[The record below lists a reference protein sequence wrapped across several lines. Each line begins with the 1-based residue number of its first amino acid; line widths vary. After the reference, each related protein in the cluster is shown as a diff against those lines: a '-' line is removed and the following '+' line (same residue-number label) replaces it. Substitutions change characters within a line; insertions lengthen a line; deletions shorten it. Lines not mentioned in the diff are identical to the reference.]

1 VRVYK
6 KATGQFYTIF
16 NTSFVPYVLNCGS
29 EIEFKH
35 MDKIK
40 ILWVDDEID
49 LLKPHILFLEKKNY
63 EVTTC
68 NNGVDAIDVFDDGN
82 FDIVFLDENMPGMS
96 GLETLQEM
104 KEKKSTTPV
113 IMITK
118 SEEEYIMEEAIGSKI
133 ADYLIKPVNPNQILL
148 SLKKNLDHSRLV
160 SEKTTLDYQKE
171 FRKISMEMGM
181 VRTYE
186 DWIELYKKLI
196 FWELELENIEDQ
208 SMIEILE
215 SQKTEANSQFGKFI
229 ERNYED
235 WFEPKADKPILS
247 HTLFREVV
255 VPEIVKKDKPVL
267 FVVIDNL
274 RYDQWK
280 SFESVVSNHYKI
292 EKEIPYYSILPTA
305 TQYARNAIFSGLT
318 PLEMEKQ
325 FPQYWKN
332 DVEEGGKNLYE
343 AEFLA
348 AHLKKLGLNI
358 KQDYFKITNLA
369 SGKKL
374 AENFKALKDNNL
386 VTVVYNFVDM
396 LSHAKTEM
404 DVVKELASDDKAY
417 RSLTLSWFKNSPLLD
432 IIQQAQKMGF
442 KLVLTTDHGTINV
455 RNPSKVIGDKNTSLN
470 LRYKT
475 GRSLTYEDKDVY
487 AVKEPKRIGLPT
499 INMSSSY
506 IFAKN
511 DFFLAYV
518 NNYNHYVS
526 YYKNS
531 YQHGGISLEEMII
544 PLLVLNPK

>member
-1 VRVYK
+1 
-6 KATGQFYTIF
+6 
-16 NTSFVPYVLNCGS
+16 
-29 EIEFKH
+29 

-68 NNGVDAIDVFDDGN
+68 NNGRDAVDIFEENN

-96 GLETLQEM
+96 GLETLSEM
-104 KEKKSTTPV
+104 KEKKSSVPM

-148 SLKKNLDHSRLV
+148 SLKKNLDHSRLI
-160 SEKTTLDYQKE
+160 SQKTTLDYQKE
-171 FRKISMEMGM
+171 FRKISMEMAM
-181 VRTYE
+181 VNSYE

-196 FWELELENIEDQ
+196 FWELELENINDQ
-208 SMIEILE
+208 GMVEILE
-215 SQKTEANSQFGKFI
+215 SQKAEANSQFGKFI

-235 WFEPKADKPILS
+235 WFAPKADKPVQS
-247 HTLFREVV
+247 HTLFRELV
-255 VPEIVKKDKPVL
+255 VPEIVKKDKPIL

-280 SFESVVSNHYKI
+280 AFESVVGNYYKL
-292 EKEIPYYSILPTA
+292 EKEVPYYAILPTA

-332 DVEEGGKNLYE
+332 DPEEGGKNLYE
-343 AEFLA
+343 AEFLSA
-348 AHLKKLGLNI
+348 QLKRLGLHI
-358 KQDYFKITNLA
+358 KEDYFKITNLA
-369 SGKKL
+369 GGKKL
-374 AENFKALKDNNL
+374 VEGFKALKNNDL

-417 RSLTLSWFKNSPLLD
+417 RSLTLSWFKNSPLLE

-442 KLVLTTDHGTINV
+442 KLILTTDHGTINV
-455 RNPSKVIGDKNTSLN
+455 KNPSKVVGDKNTSLN

-475 GRSLTYEDKDVY
+475 GRSLTYEHKDVY
-487 AVKEPKRIGLPT
+487 AVKEPKNIGLPT

-511 DFFLAYV
+511 DLFLAYV

-526 YYKNS
+526 YYKNT

-544 PLLVLNPK
+544 PFLVFNPK

>member
-1 VRVYK
+1 
-6 KATGQFYTIF
+6 
-16 NTSFVPYVLNCGS
+16 
-29 EIEFKH
+29 

-68 NNGVDAIDVFDDGN
+68 NNGRDAVDIFAENN

-96 GLETLQEM
+96 GLETLAEI
-104 KEKKSTTPV
+104 KEKKSSTPV

-148 SLKKNLDHSRLV
+148 SLKKNLDHSRLI

-171 FRKISMEMGM
+171 FRKIAMELAM
-181 VRTYE
+181 VNNYE

-196 FWELELENIEDQ
+196 FWELELENIED
-208 SMIEILE
+208 SNLIDILE
-215 SQKTEANSQFGKFI
+215 SQKVEANSQFGKFI

-235 WFEPKADKPILS
+235 WFAAPGSKGSNDSKSNKPIQS
-247 HTLFREVV
+247 HTLFRELV
-255 VPEIVKKDKPVL
+255 VPELVKKDKPIL

-280 SFESVVSNHYKI
+280 SMESTLNNYYKLD
-292 EKEIPYYSILPTA
+292 KEIPYYASLPTA
-305 TQYARNAIFSGLT
+305 TQYARNSIFSGLT

-325 FPQYWKN
+325 HPQYWKN
-332 DVEEGGKNLYE
+332 DVDEGGKNLYE
-343 AEFLA
+343 AEFLT
-348 AHLKKLGLNI
+348 AHLKRLGLNC

-369 SGKKL
+369 GGKKL
-374 AENFKALKDNNL
+374 AENFKSLKDNDL

-432 IIQQAQKMGF
+432 IIQQAQKLGF
-442 KLVLTTDHGTINV
+442 KLIITTDHGTINV
-455 RNPSKVIGDKNTSLN
+455 KNPSKVIGDKNTSLN

-475 GRSLTYEDKDVY
+475 GRSLTYENKDVY
-487 AVKEPKRIGLPT
+487 VVKDPKKIGLPS
-499 INMSSSY
+499 INMSSCY

-511 DFFLAYV
+511 DYFLAYV

-526 YYKNS
+526 YYRNT
-531 YQHGGISLEEMII
+531 YQHGGISLEEMIV
-544 PLLVLNPK
+544 PFLVFNPR

>member
-1 VRVYK
+1 
-6 KATGQFYTIF
+6 
-16 NTSFVPYVLNCGS
+16 
-29 EIEFKH
+29 

-49 LLKPHILFLEKKNY
+49 YLKPHILFLEKKNY
-63 EVTTC
+63 SVTTC
-68 NNGVDAIDVFDDGN
+68 NNGRDAIDIFDNTN

-96 GLETLQEM
+96 GLETLSEM
-104 KEKKSTTPV
+104 KEKKSSIPM

-148 SLKKNLDHSRLV
+148 SLKKNLDHSRLI
-160 SEKTTLDYQKE
+160 SQKTTLDYQKE
-171 FRKISMEMGM
+171 FRKISMEMAM
-181 VRTYE
+181 VNSYE
-186 DWIELYKKLI
+186 DWVELYKKLI
-196 FWELELENIEDQ
+196 FWELELENIDDQ
-208 SMIEILE
+208 AMIEILE
-215 SQKTEANSQFGKFI
+215 SQKAEANSQFGKFI

-235 WFEPKADKPILS
+235 WFAPKADKPIQS
-247 HTLFREVV
+247 HTLFRELV
-255 VPEIVKKDKPVL
+255 VPEIVKKDKPIL

-280 SFESVVSNHYKI
+280 VFESVVGNHYKL
-292 EKEIPYYSILPTA
+292 EKEVPYYSILPTA

-332 DVEEGGKNLYE
+332 DPEEGGKNLYE
-343 AEFLA
+343 AEFLTA
-348 AHLKKLGLNI
+348 QLKRLGLNI
-358 KQDYFKITNLA
+358 KEDYFKITNLA
-369 SGKKL
+369 GGKKL
-374 AENFKALKDNNL
+374 VEGFKALKNNDL

-417 RSLTLSWFKNSPLLD
+417 RSLTLSWFKNSPLLE
-432 IIQQAQKMGF
+432 IIQQAQKLGF
-442 KLVLTTDHGTINV
+442 KLILTTDHGTINV
-455 RNPSKVIGDKNTSLN
+455 KNPSKVVGDKNTSLN

-475 GRSLTYEDKDVY
+475 GRSLTYEQKDVY
-487 AVKEPKRIGLPT
+487 AVKDPKKIGLPT

-511 DFFLAYV
+511 DLFLAYV

-526 YYKNS
+526 YYKNT

-544 PLLVLNPK
+544 PFLIFNPK

>member
-1 VRVYK
+1 
-6 KATGQFYTIF
+6 
-16 NTSFVPYVLNCGS
+16 
-29 EIEFKH
+29 
-35 MDKIK
+35 MDQIK

-63 EVTTC
+63 HVTTS
-68 NNGVDAIDVFDDGN
+68 NNGRDAIDIFDEGN

-96 GLETLQEM
+96 GLETLSEM
-104 KEKKSTTPV
+104 KEKKSSTPI

-171 FRKISMEMGM
+171 FRKISMELSM
-181 VRTYE
+181 VNSFE
-186 DWIELYKKLI
+186 DWIELYKKLV
-196 FWELELENIEDQ
+196 FWELELENINDQ
-208 SMIEILE
+208 SMVEILE
-215 SQKTEANSQFGKFI
+215 SQKVEANMQFGKFV
-229 ERNYED
+229 ERNYVN
-235 WFEPKADKPILS
+235 WFAPKAEKPVQS
-247 HTLFREVV
+247 HTLFRELV
-255 VPEIVKKDKPVL
+255 VPEIVKKDKPIL

-280 SFESVVSNHYKI
+280 SFESVVANYYKL
-292 EKEIPYYSILPTA
+292 EKEVPYYAILPTA

-332 DVEEGGKNLYE
+332 DVEDGGKNLYE
-343 AEFLA
+343 AEFLT
-348 AHLKKLGLNI
+348 AHLKRLGLNI
-358 KQDYFKITNLA
+358 KQDYFKITNLT

-374 AENFKALKDNNL
+374 AENFKSYKNNDL
-386 VTVVYNFVDM
+386 VTLVYNFVDM

-432 IIQQAQKMGF
+432 IIQQAQKLGF
-442 KLVLTTDHGTINV
+442 KLIITTDHGTINV
-455 RNPSKVIGDKNTSLN
+455 KNPSKVVGDKNTSLN

-475 GRSLTYEDKDVY
+475 GRSLTFEDKDVY
-487 AVKEPKRIGLPT
+487 AVKDPKTIGLPS

-518 NNYNHYVS
+518 NNLNYYAS
-526 YYKNS
+526 YYKNT
-531 YQHGGISLEEMII
+531 YQHGGISLEEMIV
-544 PLLVLNPK
+544 PFLVFNPK